1 MEKPMT
7 HGRTRSEAG
16 FSLVEVLVAMTIT
29 LIISGAIYG
38 LLASGQGAFKREP
51 ELTDRQQNAR
61 IALNLIMR
69 DIANAGSGMP
79 PFTQVFTVGLNAFS
93 LAPQNAFNV
102 GTDELEMLTNTGA
115 RENEPVC
122 NTLGSGNGSGIRLF
136 RGTTTIPDD
145 TVVILF
151 MADGT
156 WSMRNVRSTNN
167 NSGTSGDCDNA
178 PHVGPNFGQGGDT
191 TGLNQPSGAC
201 IASPGPGTTTDNNC
215 RAISMSFATLVRY
228 RIRNDA
234 AGVPV
239 LQRFSSDNKSAF
251 SGGAIADAG
260 YQTIAR
266 GIEDLQIQYHK
277 VGDAATTWT
286 DVPTAVVTN
295 TYTTLTNE
303 VAVTLVA
310 RSEARQIQGA
320 RTSTSG
326 KTNIRGTLTST
337 GTPRS
342 ILLHLSN
349 APSSPSPKPW
359 I

>member
-1 MEKPMT
+1 MT

-38 LLASGQGAFKREP
+38 LLSSGQGAFRREP

-69 DIANAGSGMP
+69 DIANAGSGLP
-79 PFTQVFTVGLNAFS
+79 PFTQVFRTGLNAFAS
-93 LAPQNAFNV
+93 APQNAFNV

-122 NTLGSGNGSGIRLF
+122 NTSGGGNGANVRLV
-136 RGTTTIPDD
+136 RGTSTIPNN
-145 TVVILF
+145 TVVILI
-151 MADGT
+151 MQDGT
-156 WSMRNVRSTNN
+156 WAIRNINSAGTNN
-167 NSGTSGDCDNA
+167 GGPGNCASGV
-178 PHVGPNFGQGGDT
+178 PHVTPNFAQGGDPS
-191 TGLNQPSGAC
+191 GLNTPSGVC
-201 IASPGPGTTTDNNC
+201 EPNGFGTNLTNPGCNVTD
-215 RAISMSFATLVRY
+215 MSFATLVRY

-234 AGVPV
+234 SGVPV
-239 LQRFSSDNKSAF
+239 LQRFSSDDPSAF
-251 SGGAIADAG
+251 TGGAMADAG
-260 YQTIAR
+260 FQTVAR
-266 GIEDLQIQYHK
+266 GIEDLQVQYHQ
-277 VGDAATTWT
+277 VGTAATTWA
-286 DVPTAVVTN
+286 DVPATVTTG

-303 VAVTLVA
+303 VQVTLVA

-326 KTNIRGTLTST
+326 RINIRGSLMSSA
-337 GTPRS
+337 TPRS
-342 ILLHLSN
+342 TLLHLAN

-359 I
+359 F